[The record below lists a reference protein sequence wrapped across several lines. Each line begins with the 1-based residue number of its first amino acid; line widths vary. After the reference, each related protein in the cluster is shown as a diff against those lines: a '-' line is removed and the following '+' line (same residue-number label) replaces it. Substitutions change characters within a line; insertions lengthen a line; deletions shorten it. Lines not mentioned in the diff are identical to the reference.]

1 MSAAP
6 QPGDRVLVS
15 LLQPLA
21 PGESFRHWPLHVTLF
36 PWFRT
41 TLSTRE
47 LQQLL
52 AETLQ
57 GITGFTATMGETA
70 HFGYQNEVPV
80 RVVITPNQF
89 EEIHKRVL
97 AAFEAHTD
105 IKIVTPEHI
114 GPRFRAHVTLHGY
127 EPLRE
132 GDILAC
138 NDLQIVHL
146 GAIHP
151 GGSTKEVEGEI
162 DLGQPHS

>member
-6 QPGDRVLVS
+6 QPGDRVLSS

-21 PGESFRHWPLHVTLF
+21 PGEAFRHWPLHVTVF

-41 TLSTRE
+41 DLTTHD

-52 AETLQ
+52 ADTLQ
-57 GITGFTATMGETA
+57 GIEPFTATMGETA
-70 HFGYQNEVPV
+70 HFGYQSEVPV
-80 RVVITPNQF
+80 RVVLAPNQF
-89 EEIHKRVL
+89 EEIHQRVL
-97 AAFEAHTD
+97 RAFDAHPD
-105 IKIVTPEHI
+105 IKIIAPEHI
-114 GPRFRAHVTLHGY
+114 GPNFRAHVTLHGY

-132 GDILAC
+132 GDIVAC

-162 DLGQPHS
+162 DLGKPHA